1 MRSTIFNDRLQT
13 LKKSEKYT
21 LKALQQIEEIFSEN
35 EGKLPKRVYLSDL
48 GRRTISN
55 LLCDLGYPNFD
66 IIAPNGSSSSLREI
80 ILL

>member
-1 MRSTIFNDRLQT
+1 MRVEGISSYYAFMYNRDT
-13 LKKSEKYT
+13 EK
-21 LKALQQIEEIFSEN
+21 IFSEN
-35 EGKLPKRVYLSDL
+35 EGKLPKRFYLSDL